1 MTLKQAIIGVVILLL
16 SILPVHAATIFG
28 TIYDIEL
35 EQVNNVRITIN
46 TTPEQ
51 QLVATSGRYSINV
64 PPGDYLITAEQ
75 LEAGNVIASTEETV
89 TLTKE
94 GSYVID
100 LIVFPSL
107 REDTLLND
115 SDLVIDD
122 MNETPSWN
130 AAVIGLIIGLII
142 ILIGIMYRITHI
154 LNRVKKSLKPEEKQ
168 QTTPKDLQQL
178 IDLIKSND
186 NRITQK
192 ELRQKLPQLSE
203 AKISLMI
210 ADLEKR
216 GIVEK
221 IKKGRGN
228 IVILKT

>member
-1 MTLKQAIIGVVILLL
+1 MKHKLTVFIAIALLL

-28 TIYDIEL
+28 TVYDFDL
-35 EQVNNVRITIN
+35 QQVDNVRISIN
-46 TTPEQ
+46 TTPGQ
-51 QLVATSGRYSINV
+51 QLIATSGRYSINV

-75 LEAGNVIASTEETV
+75 LQAGNVIASTEEVV
-89 TLTKE
+89 TITKE

-100 LIVFPSL
+100 LIVFPSFD
-107 REDTLLND
+107 EELLND

-122 MNETPSWN
+122 MSETPSWN
-130 AAVIGLIIGLII
+130 AAIIGLIIGLIL
-142 ILIGIMYRITHI
+142 ILIVIMYRVTNI
-154 LNRVKKSLKPEEKQ
+154 LSRVKKSLKPEEKQ

-186 NRITQK
+186 NRVTQK
-192 ELRQKLPQLSE
+192 ELRQRLPQLSE

-216 GIVEK
+216 GVVEK

-228 IVILKT
+228 IIILKQ